1 MLQQAFALH
10 SKGQFA
16 EAERAYTD
24 LLRLQPRNFQA
35 LHLYGVLMLQRGQTE
50 RGIELLRQSL
60 RLEPRQPLAQRDLGN
75 ALQQSGQAAE
85 ALACYDKALALKSD
99 QADVYNNRGVVLAAL
114 KRRDEALAS
123 YGRAVALKP
132 DYAQAYNNRGTVLTD
147 QKRYAEALEDFSRAI
162 TLIPGYVKAF
172 NNRAGVLADLGRLEE
187 ALKDHDRAI
196 ALAPGEAD
204 SHGMRG
210 NLLMRMR
217 RPQEALESFDRA
229 LALDP
234 ALASAHNDRGTALA
248 MLKRPQEALE
258 SHERAIALEP
268 NMASAHNNRGTAL
281 AALKRPAE
289 ALPCHEKAL
298 ALDPDSATAHSNR
311 GGALADL
318 GRYDEA
324 LASVDHALTLM
335 PFAQAYSNRGNFLYE
350 LKRFD
355 EALESYDRAIALN
368 PEWDQ
373 AHFGKSLALLVQGR
387 FAEAWPEYEWRKRQ
401 EYEEALHA
409 LGRPTW
415 SGKEDLKGKTI
426 FVEAE
431 QGLGDTIHFCRYV
444 PMVANLGANVIL
456 TAQESLIGLLQSLD
470 PRITILP
477 SGTIPPEFD
486 YHIALLSL
494 PLAFGTE
501 VATIPAKTPYL
512 SADPARTAALRDR
525 IGETGFKIGICWQG
539 SYISAVRSL
548 PLLSFEPLAR
558 LPGVRL
564 ISLQKG
570 EGTEQ
575 LETLPPGM
583 TVEQL
588 GDGFPKD
595 FDDTAAAMMGLDL
608 IISCDTS
615 VAHLAGALGRPTWV
629 ALRYATDWRWL
640 LDRRESPWYPGMRLF
655 RQPRQGDWAGAFAG
669 IQSELA
675 ALLAGKN

>member
-1 MLQQAFALH
+1 MLKQAFALH

-16 EAERAYTD
+16 EAERAYKD
-24 LLRLQPRNFQA
+24 LLRLQPRNFQV

-60 RLEPRQPLAQRDLGN
+60 KLEPRQPLAQRDLGN
-75 ALQQSGQAAE
+75 ALQQAGRFAD
-85 ALACYDKALALKSD
+85 ALACYDKSLALKSD
-99 QADVYNNRGVVLAAL
+99 QSDVHNNRGAALAAL
-114 KRRDEALAS
+114 KRLDEALAS

-132 DYAQAYNNRGTVLTD
+132 DYAQAYNNRGTVLID
-147 QKRYAEALEDFSRAI
+147 QKRYAEAVEDFSRAI
-162 TLIPGYVKAF
+162 SLIPGYVKAL
-172 NNRAGVLADLGRLEE
+172 NNRGGALANLGRFEE

-196 ALAPGEAD
+196 ALAPAEAD
-204 SHGMRG
+204 SHEMRG
-210 NLLMRMR
+210 DVLMRMG
-217 RPQEALESFDRA
+217 RPQEALASFDRA
-229 LALDP
+229 IALDP
-234 ALASAHNDRGTALA
+234 ARASAHNDRGTALA
-248 MLKRPQEALE
+248 MLARPQEALE

-268 NMASAHNNRGTAL
+268 AMASAHNNRGTAL

-289 ALPCHEKAL
+289 ALKCHEKAL

-318 GRYDEA
+318 GRYEEA

-335 PFAQAYSNRGNFLYE
+335 PFTQAYSNRGNFLYE

-355 EALESYDRAIALN
+355 EALESYDRAIAIN
-368 PEWDQ
+368 PDWDE

-387 FAEAWPEYEWRKRQ
+387 FAEAWPEYEWRKRRGH
-401 EYEEALHA
+401 EDVFHA

-415 SGKEDLKGKTI
+415 SGREDLKGKTI

-431 QGLGDTIHFCRYV
+431 QGLGDTVQFCRYL
-444 PMVANLGANVIL
+444 PMLADLGAHVIL
-456 TAQESLIGLLQSLD
+456 TAQESLIGLLKSLD
-470 PRITILP
+470 PRVTILP
-477 SGTIPPEFD
+477 TGTVPPEFD

-501 VATIPAKTPYL
+501 LATIPAKIPYL
-512 SADPARTAALRDR
+512 GADPARAAAWRDK
-525 IGETGFKIGICWQG
+525 IGEAGFKIGICWQG

-548 PLLSFEPLAR
+548 PLLIFEPLAR

-570 EGTEQ
+570 DGTEQ

-588 GDGFPKD
+588 GEGFPKD
-595 FDDTAAAMMGLDL
+595 FDDTAGAMMALDL

-629 ALRYATDWRWL
+629 ALRYANDWRWL
-640 LDRRESPWYPGMRLF
+640 LERRDSPWYPGMRLF
-655 RQPRQGDWAGAFAG
+655 RQPRQGDWAGAFAE
-669 IQSELA
+669 IHSELA
-675 ALLAGKN
+675 ALLAAKT